1 MPRQSTKR
9 RTPLPAPLTR
19 KEALVSPPLHAQV
32 QRAPLPR
39 LRSQVTHLSPAP
51 TSKEEAS
58 SEEESASDGEWT
70 DNEEWAG
77 DGDKK
82 RQERDLAAQRS
93 YNMSSGLKKYHATK
107 AKGVCINCRKVPAED
122 GHVRCSDGKWVMQI
136 MLHAAKAAGICTRCL
151 KATATSGKTSCEPCL
166 AREKARK
173 AQRLSRNQ
181 KELEKALGKRV
192 CANRAKKSMAAYR
205 GISKQKL
212 PPVSHAE
219 TRQPDLAA
227 GFLRHVAADALRQYE
242 EGYVAPIKIKYYGPM
257 GGGSVRRAEIKSFGG
272 GGSGAEPIAR

>member
-1 MPRQSTKR
+1 
-9 RTPLPAPLTR
+9 
-19 KEALVSPPLHAQV
+19 
-32 QRAPLPR
+32 
-39 LRSQVTHLSPAP
+39 
-51 TSKEEAS
+51 
-58 SEEESASDGEWT
+58 
-70 DNEEWAG
+70 
-77 DGDKK
+77 
-82 RQERDLAAQRS
+82 
-93 YNMSSGLKKYHATK
+93 MSSGLKKYHATK

-122 GHVRCSDGKWVMQI
+122 GHVRCKKCHLKFNANTKAVYKAATANGLCRLCCKIEASYPRKACEPCLEKQREYRRGREYKVRKDVTAQR
-136 MLHAAKAAGICTRCL
+136 HAAKAAGICTRCL

-181 KELEKALGKRV
+181 KELEKALGKRVCSQCCNRPARENRKLCQV

-242 EGYVAPIKIKYYGPM
+242 EGYVAPVKSSRYHPAPLCDDVVMEEASDTDFPKGDPM
-257 GGGSVRRAEIKSFGG
+257 AIDFLLN
-272 GGSGAEPIAR
+272 